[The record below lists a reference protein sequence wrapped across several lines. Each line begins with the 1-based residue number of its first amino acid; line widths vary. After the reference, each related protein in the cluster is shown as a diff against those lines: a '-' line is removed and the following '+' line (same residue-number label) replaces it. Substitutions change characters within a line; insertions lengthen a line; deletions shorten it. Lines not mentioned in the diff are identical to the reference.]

1 METTRLFDVA
11 NGLFI
16 RIATK
21 NHHLEDV
28 PIKKGTLAWV
38 QPNGNHYSAK
48 NFKDPLEFRPE
59 RWEKDCEQLHPY
71 AYMGFGGGPRS
82 CIGKH
87 LAMLSTKIALVNFI
101 RRYERFEVP
110 EEIALISNFLYE
122 AEPYVAT
129 FVKSSSKW
137 WTSQEIRLFS
147 ISIN

>member
-16 RIATK
+16 RIATDDHYIK
-21 NHHLEDV
+21 DA
-28 PIKKGTLAWV
+28 PIKKGTLAWA
-38 QPNGNHYSAK
+38 QSIGNHYSAK

-59 RWEKDCEQLHPY
+59 RWEKECDELNPY

-87 LAMLSTKIALVNFI
+87 LAMLSTKIALVNFV

-110 EEIALISNFLYE
+110 EEITLITNFLYE
-122 AEPYVAT
+122 AKPYAAT
-129 FVKSSSKW
+129 FVKNSK
-137 WTSQEIRLFS
+137 
-147 ISIN
+147 